1 MAFLSALVPLIPMA
15 AAAIEKLI
23 NGDADDNKSSKRTDY

>member
-1 MAFLSALVPLIPMA
+1 MALSALIPLIPMA

-23 NGDADDNKSSKRTDY
+23 NGDLSKRTDY